1 VAGRDVDVKEL
12 RHLLDASA
20 SVNSA
25 LDLPLVL
32 RRILESAMALVGARY
47 GALGVLD
54 PTGTHLTE
62 FLTIGV
68 PDEDVRLIGALPQGL
83 GVLGLLIT
91 DPQPIR
97 LSDLSTHP
105 DSFGFPPNHPRMTTF
120 LGVPIR
126 VRGEVFGNLHLTE
139 KASGERFTETD
150 EEFAIA
156 LAAAAAGVAI
166 DNVRLHE
173 RFGELR
179 MVEDR
184 ERVPREL
191 HDTVV
196 QRLFATGLG
205 LQGLAARVDDTALA
219 ERLDLAVT
227 DLDDTIRHIRT
238 TIFEL
243 QRQRLPGRSLR
254 REVLDIVTEVA
265 GPAGL
270 EDEVRFQGP
279 VDLTVP
285 SDLADQVL
293 AVTREA
299 VTNVARHAD
308 ATKVVVRL
316 QVADSALQLVVTD
329 DGNGPPTTDHPEHQR
344 SRTAQHADPG
354 RSPGRH
360 HQPGPRR
367 ARRRRVGVAGAPRLL
382 SGARCHRSAPN
393 DGPKCGG

>member
-12 RHLLDASA
+12 RHLLDAIA

-32 RRILESAMALVGARY
+32 RRILESATSLVGARY

-54 PTGTHLTE
+54 PTGQHLTE

-68 PDEDVRLIGALPQGL
+68 PDEDVRLIGALPEGL

-105 DSFGFPPNHPRMTTF
+105 DSFGFPPNHPPMATF

-126 VRGEVFGNLHLTE
+126 VRGEVFGNLYLTE

-156 LAAAAAGVAI
+156 LAAAAGVAI

-179 MVEDR
+179 VVEDR
-184 ERVPREL
+184 ERIAREL

-205 LQGLAARVDDTALA
+205 LQGLAVRVDDTALA

-254 REVLDIVTEVA
+254 REVLDIVAEVA

-270 EDEVRFQGP
+270 EDEVRFHGP

-316 QVADSALQLVVTD
+316 QVADSSLELVVTD
-329 DGNGPPTTDHPEHQR
+329 DGTGPPTRQSTSGRGLRNIETRADRMGGTTSLGPGEHGG
-344 SRTAQHADPG
+344 AELVW
-354 RSPGRH
+354 
-360 HQPGPRR
+360 
-367 ARRRRVGVAGAPRLL
+367 RVPLD
-382 SGARCHRSAPN
+382 S
-393 DGPKCGG
+393 